1 MIFLTPTGGEAID
14 QGDIIDNCP
23 ILSVVSFDADRPDSL
38 EVKSTLQRVIVMTQT
53 CDLANL
59 KVSRVLAAVL
69 LEAKTLVEQKLL
81 KAADIRGPLRAG
93 RVFGWYYL
101 PHSAEHGLPESIV
114 DLRQLHTVAL
124 DLLLGLC
131 HGGHRRARLQ
141 SPYREHLA
149 KHFADTYSR
158 IGLPVPYETE

>member
-1 MIFLTPTGGEAID
+1 MIFLAPPGEEAID

-23 ILSVVSFDADRPDSL
+23 ILSLVSFDLDRPDSL

-59 KVSRVLAAVL
+59 KVSRVLVAVL
-69 LEAKTLVEQKLL
+69 LEAKSLVEQKLL
-81 KAADIRGPLRAG
+81 KAADIRGPLRAS

-101 PHSAEHGLPESIV
+101 PKSAEHGLPESIV
-114 DLRQLHTVAL
+114 DLRQLHTVGL
-124 DLLLGLC
+124 DLLLRLC
-131 HGGHRRARLQ
+131 HRGYRRVRLQ

-158 IGLPVPYETE
+158 IGLPIPYETE